1 MIAVFGIISA
11 WAIPVLVTT
20 VLIYASWKKIPIF
33 DTFVEGGKEGF
44 NIAIS
49 LLPYMVGMLVALGIF
64 RESGAFDLFVKLIS
78 PITNILGIPG
88 ELVPLAELPFGG
100 GSGAGVSVQP
110 VGFLVVGQ
118 HAVRLLPVSNSAIY
132 DRLVDLVP
140 QIMDKVQ
147 GAMSNG
153 NGNGTSGSMQQML
166 TRQQQLEQQIA
177 DLQTQLQQRTMSPS

>member
-88 ELVPLAELPFGG
+88 ELVPLA
-100 GSGAGVSVQP
+100 
-110 VGFLVVGQ
+110 
-118 HAVRLLPVSNSAIY
+118 
-132 DRLVDLVP
+132 
-140 QIMDKVQ
+140 IMRPI
-147 GAMSNG
+147 SG
-153 NGNGTSGSMQQML
+153 NGALAISAEIMQRFGPDSLLGLIASTMQGSTDTTFYIL
-166 TRQQQLEQQIA
+166 TVYFGAVGIRKMGDALKVGLLA
-177 DLQTQLQQRTMSPS
+177 DLAGIILAIVIVALVW

>member
-88 ELVPLAELPFGG
+88 ELVPLAIMRPISGNGALAISAEIMQRFGPDSLLG
-100 GSGAGVSVQP
+100 LIASTMQGSTDTTFYILTVYFGSIGIKKIRYSMTVGLLSDI
-110 VGFLVVGQ
+110 VGFLA
-118 HAVRLLPVSNSAIY
+118 AVIVCT
-132 DRLVDLVP
+132 LVF
-140 QIMDKVQ
+140 
-147 GAMSNG
+147 G
-153 NGNGTSGSMQQML
+153 
-166 TRQQQLEQQIA
+166 
-177 DLQTQLQQRTMSPS
+177 